1 MRLSALKYLLLT
13 ALLTAAVGS
22 HAQAQ
27 QALRGN
33 VRTIRQGALVAVD
46 SLALQRADSLASVRR
61 DSLHRARLDSIIG
74 LSADMD
80 FMTET
85 ERDSLRKATEER
97 LLRDSV
103 AAATRDSVDAK
114 GRKIRYKANGERRYP
129 FISDSMSLS
138 KVCWLSVPLP
148 GFGQIYNKQYW
159 KLGILYPVVGT
170 SIGLFA
176 HESGKYKP
184 LKRQYDQY
192 LIDNGYTRTPELDAL
207 QTEMIRHNTRRQ
219 IYAGVALATYIY
231 FIGDAA
237 VNYAT
242 NDVSDIKK
250 ATTLST
256 ICPGAG
262 QIYNKSYWRVPIV
275 IGGLASTIYTIDWN
289 NRGYKRFKTAYALR
303 VDYQQNPDKYP
314 NGSPDEFRGAYS
326 DTFLKNL
333 KNSYRRNRD
342 LCILL
347 TAGVYILQIVDAHV
361 DAHLKDYDI
370 SDDLSMEITPYFDY
384 TTIPSI
390 GTRPTIG
397 FNVNLNF

>member
-1 MRLSALKYLLLT
+1 MRLTALKYLLPLL
-13 ALLTAAVGS
+13 LLTVTVGFR
-22 HAQAQ
+22 AEAQ

-33 VRTIRQGALVAVD
+33 VRTIRQGALVPVD
-46 SLALQRADSLASVRR
+46 SLALQRADSVAMAARDSVRR
-61 DSLHRARLDSIIG
+61 VRLDSIIG
-74 LSADMD
+74 LTTDMGIL
-80 FMTET
+80 TES
-85 ERDSLRKATEER
+85 ERDSLRAATAER
-97 LLRDSV
+97 LVRDSI
-103 AAATRDSVDAK
+103 AASTRDSVDSK

-159 KLGILYPVVGT
+159 KLGILYPIVGT

-176 HESGKYKP
+176 HENGKYKP

-207 QTEMIRHNTRRQ
+207 QTDMIRHNTRRQ

-237 VNYAT
+237 INYAT

-289 NRGYKRFKTAYALR
+289 NRGYKRFKTAYSLR

-384 TTIPSI
+384 TTIPAV